1 MLEKTLESPL
11 TARRSNKSILQR
23 SYPEYSLEILI
34 TKMKLQYFVHLMQRP
49 KSLEKIL
56 MLGNIELGGEG
67 DDRE

>member
-1 MLEKTLESPL
+1 MLENTLESPL
-11 TARRSNKSILQR
+11 TARSNKSILQR

-34 TKMKLQYFVHLMQRP
+34 TKMKLQYFVRLMQRP